1 MKYPLLL
8 GCMLIFFTACTAV
21 FPPSSPYS
29 AYPEKD
35 DTAISFSEVGGTLF
49 IDITS
54 VSGIGTAEIK
64 RNIDSWPQD
73 VVLRM
78 HLKGLEQFEFMYA
91 DTAVTL
97 AISSQ
102 QDQYMQQSV
111 RQINKAAEPL
121 NPTSDF
127 WMQTEIVNADGTPGT
142 IPLTDG
148 SINIHVPQDFLDKNS
163 ESFTVSWIDFFR

>member
-1 MKYPLLL
+1 MKQLMLLSVILFL
-8 GCMLIFFTACTAV
+8 GTACTAV
-21 FPPSSPYS
+21 FLPSSPYT
-29 AYPEKD
+29 ANPQKD
-35 DTAISFSEVGGTLF
+35 DTVVSFMEADNTLF

-54 VSGIGTAEIK
+54 TSGIGGAEIK
-64 RNIDSWPQD
+64 RHTESWPQD

-102 QDQYMQQSV
+102 QDQHMQQSV
-111 RQINKAAEPL
+111 RQINNAAEPL
-121 NPTSDF
+121 NPNNVF
-127 WMQTEIVNADGTPGT
+127 WMQTEIVNNDGTLGT

-148 SINIHVPQDFLDKNS
+148 SFNVHVPQDFLEKNGDI
-163 ESFTVSWIDFFR
+163 FTISWIDFFR